1 MRSGVYVLGAVVV
14 RWYDVIT
21 HRGLNAA
28 GLWTTSK
35 EWQNILKVR
44 VGVLHYITGNDY
56 STLMKMHYT
65 VLYYTV
71 TDTNIGTILVLD
83 TDIGTILVLDTDT
96 GTILVLVLI
105 L

>member
-1 MRSGVYVLGAVVV
+1 MILFSVIRRNQCRHLTFNIGGGWGVVA
-14 RWYDVIT
+14 RWYVCDVIT

-71 TDTNIGTILVLD
+71 LH
-83 TDIGTILVLDTDT
+83 
-96 GTILVLVLI
+96 
-105 L
+105 

>member
-44 VGVLHYITGNDY
+44 VGVSRLYTHTHRDGVMTNKICYSLHINIYIY
-56 STLMKMHYT
+56 MHIQG
-65 VLYYTV
+65 VLK
-71 TDTNIGTILVLD
+71 NMLHL
-83 TDIGTILVLDTDT
+83 
-96 GTILVLVLI
+96 
-105 L
+105 